1 MRHIKPYPIFEA
13 SAAAP
18 EELTAEQIDWLNQC
32 TSGSWELNTST
43 GLVDVKGNFNCS
55 SMNLEDLK
63 GIKFGKVDGDF
74 YCANNQLTT
83 LEGAPQS
90 VGSSFYCYGNQLT
103 TLEGAPQ
110 SVGGGFFCNDN
121 QLTTLKGAP
130 KTIRGYFNCYDN
142 RLTTLEGA
150 PRKVGGVFA
159 FDKNQITSLEG
170 APQEI
175 GWGSSLGFSCSGNPV
190 SEKTLK
196 AIFELM
202 LKGMGYQQALE
213 EYWPKM
219 GDEDRAVMWKQIPN
233 LPPEDARKYKA
244 LATYAKI
251 KGYL

>member
-1 MRHIKPYPIFEA
+1 MRHIKPYQIFEA

-18 EELTAEQIDWLNQC
+18 EELTAEQIDWLNEC

-43 GLVDVKGNFNCS
+43 GLVDVKGNFNCNS
-55 SMNLEDLK
+55 QNLEDLK
-63 GIKFGKVDGDF
+63 GVKFGTVGGDF
-74 YCANNQLTT
+74 SCANNQLTT

-90 VGSSFYCYGNQLT
+90 VGASFFCYGNRLT

-110 SVGGGFFCNDN
+110 SVGGFFCNGN

-130 KTIRGYFNCYDN
+130 QTTRGYFNCYDN

-150 PRKVGGVFA
+150 PQSVGGVFA
-159 FDKNQITSLEG
+159 CDKNQITSLEG
-170 APQEI
+170 APQESR
-175 GWGSSLGFSCSGNPV
+175 WGSSLDFSCSDNPV

-202 LKGMGYQQALE
+202 LKGMRYQQALE
-213 EYWPKM
+213 EYWPNM
-219 GDEDRAVMWKQIPN
+219 GEEDRSVMYKQMPD